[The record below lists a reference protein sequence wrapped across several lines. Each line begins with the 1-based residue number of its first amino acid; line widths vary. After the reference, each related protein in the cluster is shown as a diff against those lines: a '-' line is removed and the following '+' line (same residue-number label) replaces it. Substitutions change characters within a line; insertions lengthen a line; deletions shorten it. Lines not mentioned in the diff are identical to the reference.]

1 MEFPFSIVLASSSP
15 RRIELIKMLGINL
28 IVEPTHVNEDYPKHL
43 SPYNVSVF
51 LAEKKMHAA
60 ALNFKPE
67 TVLITADTVVGFNN
81 KVYNKPDSPEDAFQM
96 LTELSGNT
104 HEVHTSVCIKTKFDS
119 TTITD
124 TARVTFTNLSP
135 SEIEFYLTTCKPFD
149 KAGSYG
155 VQDWLGLCCIKQIE
169 GNYYTVMGLPVY
181 KLYEKLK
188 SINSVWF

>member
-1 MEFPFSIVLASSSP
+1 MTGVQ
-15 RRIELIKMLGINL
+15 
-28 IVEPTHVNEDYPKHL
+28 TC
-43 SPYNVSVF
+43 
-51 LAEKKMHAA
+51 
-60 ALNFKPE
+60 ALP
-67 TVLITADTVVGFNN
+67 I
-81 KVYNKPDSPEDAFQM
+81 
-96 LTELSGNT
+96 
-104 HEVHTSVCIKTKFDS
+104 S

-135 SEIEFYLTTCKPFD
+135 SEIEYYLTTCKPFD

-169 GNYYTVMGLPVY
+169 GNFYTVMGLPVY